1 MHHVQGRK
9 RSIKCSYREKGCK
22 VGVVR
27 MHIDCLFPTGD
38 KNDWRWKHTLLNTVH
53 ISFYLLKLE
62 FPFIMTEIVGP
73 ILDNYENG
81 IIRMS
86 LHTSHFLPKEA
97 TSCSRLLINFKYN
110 NYIQDKK
117 PIWTERKTDVMGT
130 Q

>member
-1 MHHVQGRK
+1 
-9 RSIKCSYREKGCK
+9 
-22 VGVVR
+22 
-27 MHIDCLFPTGD
+27 
-38 KNDWRWKHTLLNTVH
+38 
-53 ISFYLLKLE
+53 
-62 FPFIMTEIVGP
+62 MTEIVRP
-73 ILDNYENG
+73 ILDNYENR

-86 LHTSHFLPKEA
+86 LHTSHFLPKEE